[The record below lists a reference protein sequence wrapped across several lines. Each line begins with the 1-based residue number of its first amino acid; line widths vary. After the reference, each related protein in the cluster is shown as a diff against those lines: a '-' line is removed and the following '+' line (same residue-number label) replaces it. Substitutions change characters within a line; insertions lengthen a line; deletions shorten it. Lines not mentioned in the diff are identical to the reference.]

1 MCKLSGK
8 NFNAERIHFLCKIVP
23 GDLWQLRL
31 LSFDV
36 ELASSAKDERLVFD
50 SAVRDQQVKRGEM
63 IIDGIFN
70 AAVRLNKVAGRIQSV
85 NQGETQV

>member
-23 GDLWQLRL
+23 GDLWQLGCY
-31 LSFDV
+31 LSM
-36 ELASSAKDERLVFD
+36 ELASSAKDEWLVFD

-70 AAVRLNKVAGRIQSV
+70 AAVRLNKATGQI
-85 NQGETQV
+85 